1 MFGAGQFLERIS
13 LLTVSYAAGM
23 QLNVPWPIL
32 SQDARFGFRS
42 CCRVVLLFPFR
53 EVQRI

>member
-13 LLTVSYAAGM
+13 LLTVSYAARM

-32 SQDARFGFRS
+32 SQDACFGFRS
-42 CCRVVLLFPFR
+42 YCRVVLLFPFR
-53 EVQRI
+53 EIQRI